1 MKKILI
7 YGDSN
12 TWGDNFFLG
21 KRIDDDKQ
29 WVNILQRKL
38 GSEYKVIQEGLPG
51 RIAGNFD
58 IEEPYKNGKD
68 SFLSIYKS
76 QAPIDIL
83 IIALG
88 SNDLQIK
95 YNKDYKDIIK
105 DLLWYKEA
113 LIEDNSN
120 LLHKNKYFNKG
131 ELPKIIYIMP
141 INFKYGLT
149 QPLFNKDSEEKR
161 KKIIKYFNS
170 HNCDIISLNCVP
182 LFKDGLHMNYEGHE
196 MMSEEVLKKIINY
209 R

>member
-29 WVNILQRKL
+29 WANILQKKL

-105 DLLWYKEA
+105 DLLWYKEE

-120 LLHKNKYFNKG
+120 LLHK
-131 ELPKIIYIMP
+131 MP

-149 QPLFNKDSEEKR
+149 QPLFNKNSEEKR

-170 HNCDIISLNCVP
+170 HNCDIICLNGVP

>member
-21 KRIDDDKQ
+21 RRIDDDKQ
-29 WVNILQRKL
+29 WANILQRKL

-131 ELPKIIYIMP
+131 ELPRIIYIMP

-149 QPLFNKDSEEKR
+149 QPLFNKNSE
-161 KKIIKYFNS
+161 
-170 HNCDIISLNCVP
+170 
-182 LFKDGLHMNYEGHE
+182 
-196 MMSEEVLKKIINY
+196 
-209 R
+209 

>member
-21 KRIDDDKQ
+21 RRIDDDKQ
-29 WVNILQRKL
+29 WTNILQKKL
-38 GSEYKVIQEGLPG
+38 GSDYKVIQEGLPG

-58 IEEPYKNGKD
+58 MEEPFKNGKD

-105 DLLWYKEA
+105 DLLWYKEV

-149 QPLFNKDSEEKR
+149 QPLFNKNSEEKR

-196 MMSEEVLKKIINY
+196 MMSEEVLKKIINCG
-209 R
+209 

>member
-29 WVNILQRKL
+29 WANILQRKL

-120 LLHKNKYFNKG
+120 LLYKNKYYNKG

-141 INFKYGLT
+141 VNFKHGLT
-149 QPLFNKDSEEKR
+149 QPLFNKNSEEKR
-161 KKIIKYFNS
+161 EKIIKYFNS
-170 HNCDIISLNCVP
+170 HNYDIISLNCVP

-196 MMSEEVLKKIINY
+196 MMSEEVFKKIINY

>member
-12 TWGDNFFLG
+12 TWGDNLFLG
-21 KRIDDDKQ
+21 RRIDDDKQ
-29 WVNILQRKL
+29 WANILQRKL

-58 IEEPYKNGKD
+58 MEEPFKNGKD

-76 QAPIDIL
+76 HAPIDIL

-113 LIEDNSN
+113 LIEDNSD
-120 LLHKNKYFNKG
+120 LLHKNKYYNKG

-170 HNCDIISLNCVP
+170 HNCDIICLNGVP

-196 MMSEEVLKKIINY
+196 MMSEEVLKKIINCG
-209 R
+209 

>member
-1 MKKILI
+1 M
-7 YGDSN
+7 
-12 TWGDNFFLG
+12 
-21 KRIDDDKQ
+21 
-29 WVNILQRKL
+29 
-38 GSEYKVIQEGLPG
+38 
-51 RIAGNFD
+51 
-58 IEEPYKNGKD
+58 EEPFKNGKD

-149 QPLFNKDSEEKR
+149 QPLFNKNSEEKR

-170 HNCDIISLNCVP
+170 HNCDIISLNDVP

-196 MMSEEVLKKIINY
+196 MMSEEVLKKIINCG
-209 R
+209 

>member
-21 KRIDDDKQ
+21 RRIDDDKQ
-29 WVNILQRKL
+29 WANILRRKL
-38 GSEYKVIQEGLPG
+38 GSDYKVIQEGLPG

-58 IEEPYKNGKD
+58 KEEPFKNGKD

-105 DLLWYKEA
+105 DLLWYKKT
-113 LIEDNSN
+113 ISDMYED
-120 LLHKNKYFNKG
+120 
-131 ELPKIIYIMP
+131 I
-141 INFKYGLT
+141 
-149 QPLFNKDSEEKR
+149 DDR
-161 KKIIKYFNS
+161 KKYFNS
-170 HNCDIISLNCVP
+170 KFPDIIYILPANFDYKVNASIIFDENSETKRKEIIDYFQKNNLKSIFINNIP
-182 LFKDGLHMNYEGHE
+182 LFDDGLHYNFDGHKI
-196 MMSEEVLKKIINY
+196 MSEEVLKKIINCG
-209 R
+209 

>member
-29 WVNILQRKL
+29 WANILQKKL
-38 GSEYKVIQEGLPG
+38 ESEYKVIQEGLPG

-76 QAPIDIL
+76 HAPIDIL

-95 YNKDYKDIIK
+95 YNKDYKGY
-105 DLLWYKEA
+105 LRPAA
-113 LIEDNSN
+113 LN
-120 LLHKNKYFNKG
+120 
-131 ELPKIIYIMP
+131 
-141 INFKYGLT
+141 
-149 QPLFNKDSEEKR
+149 
-161 KKIIKYFNS
+161 
-170 HNCDIISLNCVP
+170 V
-182 LFKDGLHMNYEGHE
+182 
-196 MMSEEVLKKIINY
+196 
-209 R
+209 

>member
-29 WVNILQRKL
+29 WANILQKKL

-88 SNDLQIK
+88 SNDLQKK
-95 YNKDYKDIIK
+95 YNRAYKNI
-105 DLLWYKEA
+105 
-113 LIEDNSN
+113 IEDLKHHQISN
-120 LLHKNKYFNKG
+120 YNDSMKV
-131 ELPKIIYIMP
+131 EVI
-141 INFKYGLT
+141 T
-149 QPLFNKDSEEKR
+149 SEENYDILKANYD
-161 KKIIKYFNS
+161 KYY
-170 HNCDIISLNCVP
+170 
-182 LFKDGLHMNYEGHE
+182 K
-196 MMSEEVLKKIINY
+196 
-209 R
+209 